1 MKLEEFEAPSTFLEM
16 LCAPRNKRLGIPMM
30 KESCKKRIISTVI
43 FVQTT
48 HILTDICRH
57 NL

>member
-1 MKLEEFEAPSTFLEM
+1 MELAEFVAPRTFLEM

-30 KESCKKRIISTVI
+30 KESCKKRIIWTVI

-48 HILTDICRH
+48 HIFTDICRH